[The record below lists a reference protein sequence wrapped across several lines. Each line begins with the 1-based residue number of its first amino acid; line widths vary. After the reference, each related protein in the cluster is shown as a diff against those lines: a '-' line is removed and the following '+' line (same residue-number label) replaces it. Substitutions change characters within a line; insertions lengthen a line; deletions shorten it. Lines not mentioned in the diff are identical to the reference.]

1 MRQMEQSL
9 PDPALAPG
17 EHRCPGPG
25 YRDLVRRDRTGV
37 PAELLEESYTFLGD
51 EPVPLSRYTSAEF
64 AALEYERVW
73 SRTWQWVC
81 RLEHIPEPGDFQ
93 VYDIGARSIIVV
105 RQADSSIRAFDNFC
119 QHRGTQLKPSGQ
131 QGTAN
136 RFTCPYHGWTWN
148 TAGTL
153 VALPCRWDF
162 PHVRDDE
169 VALPEVRVDT
179 WGGFVFI
186 NLDPAAPPLH
196 EYLGVLPR
204 HFATWDLADRYVEVH
219 VRKRLPANW
228 KAATE
233 AFLEAYHVFKT
244 HSQALPAT
252 GDANAAYDVFAP
264 HVSRFMHT
272 TGTQSPHIAAER
284 SEQEILDFLLGRRF
298 AGRDDMP
305 TVGPDETARDVYAR
319 IIQASLGERY
329 GNDFSHLTVAET
341 IDSIEYF
348 AFPNTFFF
356 RGLQFPMVYR
366 FLPSA
371 HSVDEC
377 TFELLFL
384 RHPPADGP
392 LPPPAQPVDIGIADS
407 YASVPGMDP
416 GLGFVY
422 DQDTDNLAAQTR
434 GFYGSARGA
443 QQLGNYQ
450 EVRARH
456 LHHTIDAYLAMGP
469 IRR

>member
-1 MRQMEQSL
+1 MEQSL
-9 PDPALAPG
+9 PDPSLAPG

-37 PAELLEESYTFLGD
+37 PTELLEESYTFLSD
-51 EPVPLSRYTSAEF
+51 EPVPFSRYTSAEF

-233 AFLEAYHVFKT
+233 AFL
-244 HSQALPAT
+244 
-252 GDANAAYDVFAP
+252 
-264 HVSRFMHT
+264 
-272 TGTQSPHIAAER
+272 
-284 SEQEILDFLLGRRF
+284 DFLLGRRF

-384 RHPPADGP
+384 RHPPTDGP
-392 LPPPAQPVDIGIADS
+392 VPPPAQPVDIGIADS

-416 GLGFVY
+416 GLAFVY

-434 GFYGSARGA
+434 GFSGSARGA

-456 LHHTIDAYLAMGP
+456 LHQTIDAYLAMGP